1 MMCVCMTSGETKQK
15 APKTKNR
22 LQQANGEMV
31 SNLTTSHDHYLRAK
45 SMSRLSPL
53 VLMGALWKCQT
64 PEVSG
69 AEKADRA
76 SAWDQEG

>member
-1 MMCVCMTSGETKQK
+1 MCVTSGETKQK
-15 APKTKNR
+15 ASKTKDR

-31 SNLTTSHDHYLRAK
+31 SNLNTSHDHYLRAK
-45 SMSRLSPL
+45 SMSRLSPIG
-53 VLMGALWKCQT
+53 LMGALWNCQT